1 MLFRPDRL
9 ERLAWIADQ
18 VRFSTRP
25 STNLVSAIASEVSR
39 DDTDGSAPISANIA
53 RMITAGAWTDT
64 ALALIAG
71 ELPQWKLRRLAYDD
85 GEWHCTLSP
94 LREFP
99 EWLDDGIETHNEDLA
114 LALFHGLVEAAQQ
127 QPVKTRP
134 PTAPRIR
141 IKQHNPIC
149 CDNFA

>member
-18 VRFSTRP
+18 VRFATRP
-25 STNLVSAIASEVSR
+25 STDLVSAIASEISH
-39 DDTDGSAPISANIA
+39 DDTNGSVRIPAEIA
-53 RMITAGAWTDT
+53 RLIAADAWIDT
-64 ALALIAG
+64 ALGLIAR
-71 ELPQWKLRRLAYDD
+71 EMPQWKLRRLAYDD
-85 GEWHCTLSP
+85 GEWHCTLSH

-99 EWLDDGIETHNEDLA
+99 EWLDDGIETHNQDIA
-114 LALFHGLVEAAQQ
+114 LALFHGLVEAALQ
-127 QPVKTRP
+127 QPVKARP

-141 IKQHNPIC
+141 INPLNPIC